1 MLVSSALHMALG
13 LADPDFFAAE
23 QIESVSAVRAVR
35 QTGRWN
41 PRKKCLGKMLLFKC
55 IGLDGNQDLDK
66 RVQSSETTIL
76 GNLGKV

>member
-1 MLVSSALHMALG
+1 
-13 LADPDFFAAE
+13 
-23 QIESVSAVRAVR
+23 VR

-41 PRKKCLGKMLLFKC
+41 PRKKCLGKILLFKC